1 MRYPCGSGK
10 VHPTQKPVNLFRE
23 LILAS
28 TKEGDVI
35 LDPFIGSGTTAIAAI
50 RGNRHFIGCELDEGY
65 FKIATERIRKAQQE
79 PKSLF

>member
-1 MRYPCGSGK
+1 MVRGK

-50 RGNRHFIGCELDEGY
+50 KEKRRYIGMELNKEYFDIAQNRISNEL
-65 FKIATERIRKAQQE
+65 KNPT
-79 PKSLF
+79 LF